1 VNKRGK
7 STARDVSTPSVGTLL
22 AAAAKEIAQSS
33 AIDHWQPSQSRYDA
47 EELMSAVIDQ
57 PVDAGVRRR
66 LLSRKRQ
73 RRFAAMVK
81 RRVAGEPVPRI
92 IGSFSFRGLDLHMR
106 DSVFVPR
113 VSSELLAGEAVK
125 ALRRR
130 RSSRVAVDV
139 ATGAGPMALA
149 MANEVRNAEVWGV
162 DISKEA
168 VALGRHNAK
177 QLKLDNAH
185 FRVSDLLDALPDRLR
200 GAIDVITIHPP
211 YVARREIKTLPHEIR
226 AYEPRHSLTDDSS
239 DGLGLVRRLAES
251 SHEWLRP
258 GGILLLEVGTYLSR
272 SAQVA
277 LRRAGLVD
285 VAWKKDSLGVTRV
298 VSGRTP
304 ARNPS

>member
-1 VNKRGK
+1 VSKRGK
-7 STARDVSTPSVGTLL
+7 STAGNESTATVGTLI
-22 AAAAKEIAQSS
+22 AEAAKKIADST

-47 EELMSAVIDQ
+47 EELMAAVIDE
-57 PVDAGVRRR
+57 PVDATVRRR
-66 LLSRKRQ
+66 VLTPKRQ
-73 RRFAAMVK
+73 RRFAAMVE
-81 RRVAGEPVPRI
+81 RRIAGEPVPRI
-92 IGSFSFRGLDLHMR
+92 IGIFPFRGLDLHMR

-113 VSSELLAGEAVK
+113 VSSEFLAGEAIK

-130 RSSRVAVDV
+130 RSPRVAVDV

-149 MANEVRNAEVWGV
+149 MANEVRDAEVWGV

-211 YVARREIKTLPHEIR
+211 YVARREIKTLPLEIR

-258 GGILLLEVGTYLSR
+258 GGMLLLEVGTYLSR
-272 SAQVA
+272 SAQAA
-277 LRRAGLVD
+277 LRRAGLVE
-285 VAWKKDSLGVTRV
+285 VTWKRDSLGVTRV
-298 VSGRTP
+298 VAGRTP
-304 ARNPS
+304 RQAS